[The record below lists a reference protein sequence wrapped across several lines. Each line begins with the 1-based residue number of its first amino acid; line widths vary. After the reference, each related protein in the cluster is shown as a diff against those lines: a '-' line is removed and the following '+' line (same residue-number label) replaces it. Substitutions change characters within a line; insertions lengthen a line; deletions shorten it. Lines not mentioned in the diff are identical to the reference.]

1 MHKISWH
8 SESTCSGV
16 GTNFDLTA
24 IIFKKDVVFT
34 FHSYTESKKY
44 MNWTGY
50 HWFGVFGNRC
60 LPK

>member
-24 IIFKKDVVFT
+24 IVFKKDVEFI
-34 FHSYTESKKY
+34 Y
-44 MNWTGY
+44 
-50 HWFGVFGNRC
+50 
-60 LPK
+60 

>member
-16 GTNFDLTA
+16 GTNFDPTA

-50 HWFGVFGNRC
+50 HWFGVFR
-60 LPK
+60 K